1 MKEIRIGAAAWGFR
15 ELTLP
20 QQLDLVRRLGL
31 VSLELG
37 IANTPADV
45 QTDADVRLLEQVK
58 KEYEAFGISLDTAA
72 TGNDFTLEDGNAAAE
87 DIGKLKRVIDICSFL
102 GVETLR
108 IFAGFTPYRE
118 VDETRFSRMI
128 DALNTVAR
136 YGKEHGVVTAMETLS
151 LIHI

>member
-37 IANTPADV
+37 IANSPADV

-72 TGNDFTLEDGNAAAE
+72 TGNDLR
-87 DIGKLKRVIDICSFL
+87 LKTGTRQRRIS
-102 GVETLR
+102 GSLR
-108 IFAGFTPYRE
+108 G
-118 VDETRFSRMI
+118 
-128 DALNTVAR
+128 
-136 YGKEHGVVTAMETLS
+136 
-151 LIHI
+151 

>member
-37 IANTPADV
+37 IANSPADV

-72 TGNDFTLEDGNAAAE
+72 TGNDFTLKDGNAAAE

-102 GVETLR
+102 
-108 IFAGFTPYRE
+108 

-136 YGKEHGVVTAMETLS
+136 YGKEHGVVTAMET
-151 LIHI
+151 HG